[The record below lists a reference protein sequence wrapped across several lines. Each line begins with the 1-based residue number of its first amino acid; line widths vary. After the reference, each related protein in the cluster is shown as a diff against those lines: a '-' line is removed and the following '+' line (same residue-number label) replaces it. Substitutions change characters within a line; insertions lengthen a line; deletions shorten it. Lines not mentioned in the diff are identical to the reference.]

1 VSAIRLRVGV
11 VICGANIDF
20 STFAAQA
27 LFDQA

>member
-1 VSAIRLRVGV
+1 LRVGV